1 MMNEPQ
7 FDTLREKIAWQKAER
22 LARYERFAETF
33 LAATRAGQAAFDA
46 AEPEVMVVQRH
57 ANQFDPESPVV
68 QEWREPEGVC
78 GFAWVSVS
86 PATSSFARWLI
97 KGGFASKAY
106 RGGVNIRIPSRS
118 QSYTRKMAYARA
130 MADVLRASPDL
141 SDLKIY
147 PGGRID

>member
-46 AEPEVMVVQRH
+46 AEPEAMVVQRH
-57 ANQFDPESPVV
+57 ANQFDPESSVV
-68 QEWREPEGVC
+68 QEWVEPEGIC
-78 GFAWVSVS
+78 GFAWVNVS
-86 PATSSFARWLI
+86 PATSSFARWLV
-97 KGGFASKAY
+97 KGGHAVSVY
-106 RGGVNIRIPSRS
+106 GGGVNIWTRNRS
-118 QSYTRKMAYARA
+118 QSYERKMAYAHA

-141 SDLKIY
+141 AGLRIY
-147 PGGRID
+147 AGGRVD